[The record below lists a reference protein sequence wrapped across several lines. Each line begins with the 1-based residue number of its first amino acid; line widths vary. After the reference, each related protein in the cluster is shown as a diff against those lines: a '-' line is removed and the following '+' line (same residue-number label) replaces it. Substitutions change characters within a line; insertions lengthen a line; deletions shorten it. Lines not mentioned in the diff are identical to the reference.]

1 MLERQAGWPYGLR
14 GLASFKLVDGRRE
27 TWLESSSVVRLTWC
41 DIPPG
46 EPQVE
51 VYDGD
56 GTFVARVD
64 LLWTDSATVGEAD
77 GAAKYSLGDWSDLA
91 TASADELV
99 EARVEAGLRIVRSE
113 KAREDALRSLGL
125 EIARWTTTEIL
136 HRLPEVARRIRTAQA
151 RGNPARFT
159 GQLRSTPLR

>member
-1 MLERQAGWPYGLR
+1 M
-14 GLASFKLVDGRRE
+14 
-27 TWLESSSVVRLTWC
+27 
-41 DIPPG
+41 IPPG

-99 EARVEAGLRIVRSE
+99 EARVEAGLRVVRSE

-125 EIARWTTTEIL
+125 EIARWTTAEIL
-136 HRLPEVARRIRTAQA
+136 HRLPEVARPGPGCAGA
-151 RGNPARFT
+151 RQPGPLHRPASLDSASVT
-159 GQLRSTPLR
+159 GPGVLVEMPISGPHRAAKSALGEQSSTRRAARVGGG